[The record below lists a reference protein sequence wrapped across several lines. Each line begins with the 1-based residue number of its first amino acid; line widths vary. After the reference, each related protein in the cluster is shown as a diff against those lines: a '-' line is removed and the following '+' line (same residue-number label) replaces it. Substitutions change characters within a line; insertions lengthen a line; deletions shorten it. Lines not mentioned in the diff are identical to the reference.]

1 MSSLQK
7 GETGAA
13 LPRQQAKQRGRE
25 VCQMHNSVR
34 ETGWIN
40 RMTGKSN
47 DRTGTFTVE
56 VKKKPLRGMV
66 PRSN

>member
-13 LPRQQAKQRGRE
+13 LPRQQAKQRGRA
-25 VCQMHNSVR
+25 VCQMHNSVQK
-34 ETGWIN
+34 TGFIN
-40 RMTGKSN
+40 KITGKSN

-56 VKKKPLRGMV
+56 VRQKPQRGRV
-66 PRSN
+66 PRA